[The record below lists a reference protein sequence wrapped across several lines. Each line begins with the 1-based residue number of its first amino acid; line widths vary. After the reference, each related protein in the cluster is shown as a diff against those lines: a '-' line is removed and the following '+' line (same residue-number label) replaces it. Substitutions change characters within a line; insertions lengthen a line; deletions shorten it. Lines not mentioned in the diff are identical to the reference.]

1 MKGKDLV
8 ILIIGVVLIVIG
20 VIMVNIDIAEK
31 SITIKEQQEEID
43 KLKADIEF
51 KDSEITRYKM
61 IGDEFEELFMNCVN
75 NG

>member
-1 MKGKDLV
+1 MKGKNLV
-8 ILIIGVVLIVIG
+8 ILIVGVILIVIG
-20 VIMVNIDIAEK
+20 MLIVNIDVAEK
-31 SITIKEQQEEID
+31 SIIIKEQQEEID

-51 KDSEITRYKM
+51 KDSEIARYKM